1 AGMAAEMRSYGSI
14 KMSGEQIAVALVLK
28 GAVLKSFSSAHH
40 SSSTILTLSDKVRS
54 VIPVAAEAILNSVFP
69 QRETEIIAARKAE
82 ECEIAQTTEMFK
94 VNARSKELLFG
105 FDHPLARTPL
115 AADFRSVG
123 RDDIISFYEATQHPS
138 NLTIHAYG
146 RITLDIEE
154 EINRT
159 FGSVKDET
167 DTLKLKIVPFS
178 PAEAD
183 FHEHIKVENSVQTAL
198 DVSIP
203 SISRSHPDYLALRL
217 AVMALGGYFGSRL
230 QQNIREDK
238 GLTYGISAALLG
250 RPEGSSISV
259 RTSCNHDYL
268 TQVREEIFKE
278 MLKMSAEPMTREE
291 IKRLKLAEIGS
302 LMDVTDSP
310 ESIIGFHRTIYSEN
324 LPADYF
330 AQRIEAVNRIDA
342 EDIMRVAAAY
352 FLPEKAIS
360 VSAGQ

>member
-1 AGMAAEMRSYGSI
+1 
-14 KMSGEQIAVALVLK
+14 
-28 GAVLKSFSSAHH
+28 
-40 SSSTILTLSDKVRS
+40 
-54 VIPVAAEAILNSVFP
+54 
-69 QRETEIIAARKAE
+69 
-82 ECEIAQTTEMFK
+82 
-94 VNARSKELLFG
+94 
-105 FDHPLARTPL
+105 
-115 AADFRSVG
+115 
-123 RDDIISFYEATQHPS
+123 
-138 NLTIHAYG
+138 
-146 RITLDIEE
+146 
-154 EINRT
+154 NRT

-268 TQVREEIFKE
+268 TKVREEIFKE

-324 LPADYF
+324 LHSDYF
-330 AQRIEAVNRIDA
+330 AQRIEAVNRIEA